1 MLPLGV
7 ATIPG
12 SGAVPSFADR
22 SDTLRCVNVTLTTKG
37 RRSGEPRT
45 LPLYAWEDG
54 DRLVVVGSKGGA
66 AGDPDWV
73 HNLCAAPCATVKQR
87 RVVREFRAAEV
98 EGTERDRLWSLVTE
112 AFPMYASY
120 QRKTKRLIPL
130 FVLEPIEG
138 A

>member
-1 MLPLGV
+1 MGV

-12 SGAVPSFADR
+12 SGVVPPFAAR
-22 SDTLRCVNVTLTTKG
+22 SDTLRSMNVTLTTKG
-37 RRSGEPRT
+37 RRSGQPRT

-66 AGDPDWV
+66 AGDPAWV
-73 HNLCAAPCATVKQR
+73 HNLRAEPWARVKQG

-98 EGTERDRLWSLVTE
+98 DGPERDRLWSLVTE
-112 AFPMYASY
+112 AFPIYASY

-130 FVLEPIEG
+130 FVLEPIDG